1 MQWFLLT
8 YRLPAER
15 SSARVSVWREVR
27 RSGALQWQQSV
38 IAFPDSEPFAR
49 AVARIRAAVD
59 EVGGSTLALRAE
71 PLDAADEER
80 LRSAWNEARAEE
92 YSELVSECEKLVVEI
107 DKEFAKQKFTLAE
120 LDEEEAE
127 LDKLK
132 RWHERIRSRDVCGC
146 ARAAPADE
154 ALARATDALA
164 RYTAAVFDRTDL
176 HGHANES
183 EPAAAPRRGE
193 TEDVSARAER

>member
-1 MQWFLLT
+1 M
-8 YRLPAER
+8 
-15 SSARVSVWREVR
+15 WREVR

-38 IAFPDSEPFAR
+38 IAFPDSAPFAR

-92 YSELVSECEKLVVEI
+92 YKELVSECEKLVVEI

-127 LDKLK
+127 LDKLN

-146 ARAAPADE
+146 ERAGAADE
-154 ALARATDALA
+154 ALARATEAIA
-164 RYTAAVFDRTDL
+164 RYTAAVFDRTNPDRPATASDAPL
-176 HGHANES
+176 
-183 EPAAAPRRGE
+183 EPGRGE
-193 TEDVSARAER
+193 VEDLSAGAER